1 MAAGLDEVREEN
13 DPFLYTTDL
22 VFNMMDVLISEER
35 MEEIVSPVLMTH
47 EEQSSDTD
55 QLGLTIISSV
65 ERMEEEEGEGDT
77 SADPDLARKSIFHG
91 NREKN
96 NNFDF
101 SLQLASYI
109 MESGVKFQGEAM

>member
-13 DPFLYTTDL
+13 DPFLYTTNL

-35 MEEIVSPVLMTH
+35 MEETVSPVLMTH
-47 EEQSSDTD
+47 EQSSDTD

-77 SADPDLARKSIFHG
+77 TADPDLARKSIFHG

-96 NNFDF
+96 NSDF
-101 SLQLASYI
+101 LRQLASSI
-109 MESGVKFQGEAM
+109 MEPAVKFQGE